1 MPADDSQ
8 FISLVPKGSPHRVSG
23 ERTIMLPSITLEI
36 LTTRLI
42 ELESWVLEGL
52 NDPFWRLYIPV
63 SGSAKVWVGDDI
75 GSPTHLVPGV
85 AYVIPPH
92 TTINSENPE
101 SFSKWY
107 VHFTLGPAG
116 DRVRPG
122 IFPVESTLQML
133 AALESLTKPEN
144 FNFPWSSA
152 ALVAEALQQLPTEI
166 WTDRRLDAR
175 VERAMDFMH
184 TNLNRKLSTE
194 DVARAAGLS
203 VRNLNHLFN
212 QHVAMP
218 PMRVLLDYRL
228 DKSCRLLRHTDDSID
243 QVAEDCGFPNRY
255 YFSRM
260 LKQHRGT
267 SPAAYRRGQF

>member
-1 MPADDSQ
+1 MSTDDPQ
-8 FISLVPKGSPHRVSG
+8 FISLVPKGSPHRVVG
-23 ERTIMLPSITLEI
+23 ERTVMLPSVTLEI

-42 ELESWVLEGL
+42 ELDSWVLKEL
-52 NDPFWRLYIPV
+52 NDPFWRLYLPV
-63 SGSAKVWVGDDI
+63 SGSAQIWVGNA
-75 GSPTHLVPGV
+75 TTERTELLPGG

-92 TTINSENPE
+92 TTISSENAE

-122 IFPVESTLQML
+122 VFPVELTAEMS
-133 AALESLTKPEN
+133 AALEQFAKAEKSS
-144 FNFPWSSA
+144 FPWSSA
-152 ALVAEALQQLPTEI
+152 SLVANALQQLPVEI
-166 WTDRRLDAR
+166 WTDRRLDSR

-260 LKQHRGT
+260 LKQHRGA